1 MAAGFVSSIIKWTA
15 EKFSSLIPAQTAGCS
30 TPEPCTR
37 ASEDFEMLQKTMLS
51 IQEVLENTE
60 EKDMQSFSEKLRL
73 EELSGAARDAEDVL
87 EEYEYEVLRAKVIAR
102 RQAGSGRKRKF
113 EEVCETSTDDIPVLV
128 PVPNDLIIRMKEI
141 KKRFDTITKEW
152 DTLRLRESD
161 GPRRRDDHAWT
172 PKPTSSLLHEP
183 NVHGR
188 EKDKEHIIQ
197 MLLEDHE
204 NSRNSVS
211 VLPIVG
217 MGGIGKTTL
226 AQLVYNDPRVCHR
239 FRQKGWVCV
248 SENFDVLELTRK
260 MFASITKRNCY
271 YTELNEIA
279 DALREELMEPGKI
292 IVPTRNES
300 TAKIMQTVPPHR
312 LDRLGFGDCWLIFLQ
327 QAFEGRDPN
336 ALPELVEIGK
346 KIVVKCK
353 GLPLAVKVLGGLL
366 RFESDDWKWTDILD
380 SELWEL
386 DEEEDPILPALRLSY
401 DRMPPAL
408 KQCFMYFSLF
418 PKDYDFYK
426 NNMVRLLMSQGLFR
440 SDGTEQEEDIGRAF
454 LDDLLQRSILEYDSN
469 YESKELL
476 KMHDLVHDL
485 AQSVVGEEFIRV
497 DYGELRN
504 LPGEVRHLSLVW
516 SNSISNLNL
525 LPLKKLKSL
534 RTFLIIKRDDIF
546 MHPEVHVDVL
556 NDLFRNLKRLRALN
570 LRWTRIGALPESI
583 GNLKL
588 LRYLDIGD
596 TDVKRLPES
605 IFGLYN
611 LQTLGIKYDALA
623 ESPEAIKELVNLR
636 HLLLKEGTHPKYLPS
651 GIRHLTKLQ
660 TLKPIHLGRESRH
673 FKIQDLKDLAHLK
686 GSLLILNLKNVTSV
700 EDAEQ
705 ANLKSKKDLK
715 LLDLSWKCSDILYCN
730 TSHGRSSGESSNVP
744 SEATSSL
751 LTADWFEERVLA
763 SLEPHTNLEEFIV
776 SYYSGIRFPRWVGD
790 VSFSKLAKI
799 ILMNCRK
806 CILLPPLGQLPS
818 LRYLSMSNIESLQ
831 HIGCEFYGS
840 GATAKGFPSLETA
853 VISCMD
859 NWVEWGG
866 GGDGDFPRLRELNIA
881 ECPKLRRLPQHLYSS
896 LTQLVLCNCEKL
908 DELPM
913 LPSLTHLTLRGDFDE
928 KILSSLRLHFL
939 HSLEITGLKTLPVE
953 FRNLYSLKKLC
964 ISQCYE
970 LEKVVSLSELPSL
983 EELSIWSSPQVQFRL
998 HSSEDIITGNC
1009 PSLQEWCRRRDIDLT
1024 YSD

>member
-1 MAAGFVSSIIKWTA
+1 MQLSKREEEKNSHMAAGFVSSIIRWTA

-51 IQEVLENTE
+51 MKEVLENTE

-102 RQAGSGRKRKF
+102 RQVGSGRKRKF

-128 PVPNDLIIRMKEI
+128 PVPNDLTIRMKEI

-248 SENFDVLELTRK
+248 SEDFDVLELARK
-260 MFASITKRNCY
+260 IFASITKRSCC
-271 YTELNEIA
+271 YTELNEIV
-279 DALREELMEPGKI
+279 DALREELMGKRFLLVLDDVWNDNLNLWTPLRDFLFALEPGKI
-292 IVPTRNES
+292 IVTTRNES

-312 LDRLGFGDCWLIFLQ
+312 LDRLGFALQ
-327 QAFEGRDPN
+327 
-336 ALPELVEIGK
+336 
-346 KIVVKCK
+346 
-353 GLPLAVKVLGGLL
+353 
-366 RFESDDWKWTDILD
+366 T
-380 SELWEL
+380 
-386 DEEEDPILPALRLSY
+386 
-401 DRMPPAL
+401 
-408 KQCFMYFSLF
+408 
-418 PKDYDFYK
+418 
-426 NNMVRLLMSQGLFR
+426 
-440 SDGTEQEEDIGRAF
+440 
-454 LDDLLQRSILEYDSN
+454 
-469 YESKELL
+469 
-476 KMHDLVHDL
+476 
-485 AQSVVGEEFIRV
+485 
-497 DYGELRN
+497 
-504 LPGEVRHLSLVW
+504 
-516 SNSISNLNL
+516 
-525 LPLKKLKSL
+525 
-534 RTFLIIKRDDIF
+534 IIIIMRDDIIIY
-546 MHPEVHVDVL
+546 PEVHVDVL
-556 NDLFRNLKRLRALN
+556 NNLFRNLKRLRTLN
-570 LRWTRIGALPESI
+570 LRRTRIGALPESI

-588 LRYLDIGD
+588 LRYLDIGE

-611 LQTLGIKYDALA
+611 LQTLGIKYDALE
-623 ESPEAIKELVNLR
+623 ESPEAIKELINLR
-636 HLLLKEGTHPKYLPS
+636 HLLLKEGTYPKYLPS

-660 TLKPIHLGRESRH
+660 TLTLIHLGRESRH
-673 FKIQDLKDLAHLK
+673 FKIQDLKNLAHLK

-730 TSHGRSSGESSNVP
+730 ASHGRSSGESSNVP

-776 SYYSGIRFPRWVGD
+776 SYYGGIRFPRWVGD
-790 VSFSKLAKI
+790 ASFTKLVKI
-799 ILMNCRK
+799 ILMNCQK

-853 VISCMD
+853 VISSMD

-866 GGDGDFPRLRELNIA
+866 GGDGDFPHLRELIIA

-1024 YSD
+1024 YSGTILYKNSTEFLHLITNLWFLINYESAEERELEGANLVLLSDCP